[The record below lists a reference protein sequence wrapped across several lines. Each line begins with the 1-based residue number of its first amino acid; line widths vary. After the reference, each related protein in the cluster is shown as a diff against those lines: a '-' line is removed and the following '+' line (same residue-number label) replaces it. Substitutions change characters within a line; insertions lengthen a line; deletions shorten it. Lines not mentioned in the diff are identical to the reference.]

1 LINAQ
6 APVLSKMA
14 DERGMGGRRKMKSG
28 VIGLGERSLRNFF
41 FEHPMAT
48 YAAALAYRGLFGLFP
63 FLFILVVLLGA
74 LGISDF
80 IDRAMDQARAQSSRY
95 VPQQLEPVVEPAQ
108 EQVQPLLAMIER
120 AEKQAGGDLLFF
132 GVAVAL
138 WSVSAVARTLT
149 EAFNV
154 AYQVPE
160 TRRWWKQLLL
170 SLAFG
175 PILALVVIV
184 SVALMLIGPQ
194 LVGSIAEVVNLDEV
208 FVRLWGWLRFPV
220 ALLLLA
226 VVLSVVYHFGP
237 NARQRYRSVVPGAAL
252 SVVLWAISS
261 VGFSIYLANFA
272 DYGVTYGSIGAAVGL
287 LFYLYLCASVVL
299 LGAELNAA
307 LYHSPTADTL
317 EQEDENSKER
327 YRGGHRHEQRRTI
340 PAEVEHVRR
349 QLASPGATRPRRPAV
364 RACGSLLAR
373 SRLRRAGPPVR
384 HLRGGRRGDNV
395 RTRPQILGPG
405 RAKVAT
411 VVRRGGGCL
420 RRIDSPP
427 LVRDDSKRVGLRHRG
442 VGGGNRYAQDTH
454 RDTATCR
461 GGKWMAFGRKRCP
474 VGALWHTPYGPGRV
488 RCAISSAVYRCL
500 RCCGWPGLDR
510 IRLPSPG
517 PEGIICGESLLSLSL
532 GGSTGQRVL
541 LALQGGEIP

>member
-1 LINAQ
+1 
-6 APVLSKMA
+6 
-14 DERGMGGRRKMKSG
+14 MGGIIK
-28 VIGLGERSLRNFF
+28 LGKRSVRNFY

-74 LGISDF
+74 LGFPDF
-80 IDRAMDQARAQSSRY
+80 FDRAMDQARTQSSRY
-95 VPQQLEPVVEPAQ
+95 VPHQLEPVVEPAR

-120 AEKQAGGDLLFF
+120 AEKQAGGNLLFF

-154 AYQVPE
+154 AYQVTE

-175 PILALVVIV
+175 PVLALVVIV

-194 LVGSIAEVVNLDEV
+194 LVGSIADVVNLDEV

-237 NARQRYRSVVPGAAL
+237 NTRQRYLSVVPGAAL

-287 LFYLYLCASVVL
+287 LLYLYLCASVVL

-307 LYHSPTADTL
+307 IYHPLTADTL
-317 EQEDENSKER
+317 EQEDENSR
-327 YRGGHRHEQRRTI
+327 QRIRGGDRREQ
-340 PAEVEHVRR
+340 
-349 QLASPGATRPRRPAV
+349 
-364 RACGSLLAR
+364 
-373 SRLRRAGPPVR
+373 
-384 HLRGGRRGDNV
+384 
-395 RTRPQILGPG
+395 
-405 RAKVAT
+405 
-411 VVRRGGGCL
+411 
-420 RRIDSPP
+420 
-427 LVRDDSKRVGLRHRG
+427 
-442 VGGGNRYAQDTH
+442 
-454 RDTATCR
+454 
-461 GGKWMAFGRKRCP
+461 
-474 VGALWHTPYGPGRV
+474 
-488 RCAISSAVYRCL
+488 
-500 RCCGWPGLDR
+500 
-510 IRLPSPG
+510 
-517 PEGIICGESLLSLSL
+517 
-532 GGSTGQRVL
+532 
-541 LALQGGEIP
+541 

>member
-1 LINAQ
+1 
-6 APVLSKMA
+6 
-14 DERGMGGRRKMKSG
+14 
-28 VIGLGERSLRNFF
+28 
-41 FEHPMAT
+41 
-48 YAAALAYRGLFGLFP
+48 
-63 FLFILVVLLGA
+63 
-74 LGISDF
+74 
-80 IDRAMDQARAQSSRY
+80 
-95 VPQQLEPVVEPAQ
+95 
-108 EQVQPLLAMIER
+108 MIER
-120 AEKQAGGDLLFF
+120 AEKQAGGNLLFF

-154 AYQVPE
+154 AYQVTE

-327 YRGGHRHEQRRTI
+327 YRGGHRHEQ
-340 PAEVEHVRR
+340 
-349 QLASPGATRPRRPAV
+349 
-364 RACGSLLAR
+364 
-373 SRLRRAGPPVR
+373 
-384 HLRGGRRGDNV
+384 
-395 RTRPQILGPG
+395 
-405 RAKVAT
+405 
-411 VVRRGGGCL
+411 
-420 RRIDSPP
+420 
-427 LVRDDSKRVGLRHRG
+427 
-442 VGGGNRYAQDTH
+442 
-454 RDTATCR
+454 
-461 GGKWMAFGRKRCP
+461 
-474 VGALWHTPYGPGRV
+474 
-488 RCAISSAVYRCL
+488 
-500 RCCGWPGLDR
+500 
-510 IRLPSPG
+510 
-517 PEGIICGESLLSLSL
+517 
-532 GGSTGQRVL
+532 
-541 LALQGGEIP
+541 